1 LNYNLKIKTLIMM
14 KKQETKSKS
23 GATKKATKTSAKV
36 TSNKKVQNKTTAS
49 ANKTTVTTKK
59 AAATVKNANNQ
70 QKKLNELVEKLT
82 KKHDVECARP
92 EKTAEALKE
101 CIDRDYVHVMF
112 KKTGTEL
119 GIQLDR
125 RFCKFE
131 EADFENA
138 KGKVQLV
145 GGLTLNYDKVK
156 CIAEVDLTTCEG
168 KGYLEPV
175 NDEDY
180 KEMMEQSDK

>member
-1 LNYNLKIKTLIMM
+1 MTKTDSE
-14 KKQETKSKS
+14 KKTQN
-23 GATKKATKTSAKV
+23 KKATSSKEVNS
-36 TSNKKVQNKTTAS
+36 QE
-49 ANKTTVTTKK
+49 
-59 AAATVKNANNQ
+59 
-70 QKKLNELVEKLT
+70 KKLNELVERLT

-92 EKTAEALKE
+92 EKTAIALKE

-138 KGKVQLV
+138 KGKVYLV
-145 GGLTLNYDKVK
+145 GGLTLNYDKVR
-156 CIAEVDLTTCEG
+156 CIAEVDLSTCEG
-168 KGYLEPV
+168 NGYLEPV
-175 NDEDY
+175 NDDEY
-180 KEMMEQSDK
+180 KVMMAQSDK